1 MARRGDTAVLVMSV
15 TKLPVALALQ
25 TQRSSLAFGLLT
37 EQTAQEG
44 LNLAGNLLVVYE
56 HYPKSNVSQ

>member
-1 MARRGDTAVLVMSV
+1 MSETNARDF
-15 TKLPVALALQ
+15 ALQ
-25 TQRSSLAFGLLT
+25 TRGSSLAFGLLT

-56 HYPKSNVSQ
+56 HYPKSNLSQ